1 MSILSA
7 PPMLRH
13 MGVAAV
19 GLTAAFV
26 PSQAEA
32 HEAVPIEASGLECLC
47 DALPYLDTALTWN
60 ATAATV
66 AAEKAAP
73 AASVEK
79 PAARAESEIE
89 AQRRIIAEQR
99 AMIDQQHAMLMEQR
113 QQIEKMQQQLAAQQI
128 QVDRLTSFALADQPL
143 DLLRGAGMGQG
154 VSPGPALPGVGSDAV
169 ALPDAPVG
177 EAPPPSETPEQ
188 RVAAVP
194 EGQGVLTRAGHF
206 VFEPSFEY
214 TRSSTN
220 RLVFRGIELIPGIQI
235 GLIEATDADRDT
247 LVGTASLRYG
257 ISDRLEAEVRMPYLY
272 RNDRIEVVQQRDEG
286 IVRSIALREKG
297 IGDAEFSLRYQF
309 NRPVGQKPIFVGTL
323 RVKSDTGKGP
333 FDIGYDEFGVATG
346 LATGSG
352 FWAVQPGVNFLMPS
366 DPAVIYGGMAYLY
379 HIPRNVNEMVG
390 DVKIGRVDPGDAIS
404 ANIGFGF
411 ALNPRFS
418 FSLGY
423 RHNYIFPTKTEIG
436 DTRQKSNYLHV
447 GSLNLGMSYRL
458 TERNVL
464 NLGFEIGVTEDAPD
478 VSITLRMPFGGKL

>member
-1 MSILSA
+1 MNNMLA
-7 PPMLRH
+7 PPVLRH
-13 MGVAAV
+13 MGVAAI
-19 GLTAAFV
+19 GLSAVFT
-26 PSQAEA
+26 PSQAKA
-32 HEAVPIEASGLECLC
+32 HETSALECLC
-47 DALPYLDTALTWN
+47 EALPFLDTAPTWN
-60 ATAATV
+60 AAAGGAGGV
-66 AAEKAAP
+66 AESPP
-73 AASVEK
+73 AASVE
-79 PAARAESEIE
+79 SDID

-99 AMIDQQHAMLMEQR
+99 AMIDQQNAMLAEQR
-113 QQIEKMQQQLAAQQI
+113 QQIVKMQGQLITQQA
-128 QVDRLTSFALADQPL
+128 QVDRLSSFALAEAPL
-143 DLLRGAGMGQG
+143 DMFRGTGMGQG
-154 VSPGPALPGVGSDAV
+154 VAGPALPGPGSDAV

-177 EAPPPSETPEQ
+177 EAPPPSESPEQ

-194 EGQGVLTRAGHF
+194 EGQGVLTRAGNLI
-206 VFEPSFEY
+206 FEPSFEY

-257 ISDRLEAEVRMPYLY
+257 ISDRLEAEVRIPYLY

-286 IVRSIALREKG
+286 IVRSIALREDG
-297 IGDAEFSLRYQF
+297 VGDAEFSLRYQL

-333 FDIGYDEFGVATG
+333 FEVGYDEFGVATG

-352 FWAVQPGVNFLMPS
+352 FWAVQPGLNFLMPS
-366 DPAVIYGGMAYLY
+366 DPAVIYGGVAYLY
-379 HIPRNVNEMVG
+379 HIPRDVNELVG
-390 DVKIGRVDPGDAIS
+390 DVLIGRVDPGDAVS

-436 DTRQKSNYLHV
+436 DTNQKSNYIHV
-447 GSLNLGMSYRL
+447 GSLNFGMSYRL
-458 TERNVL
+458 TERDVI

-478 VSITLRMPFGGKL
+478 VSITLRMPFGGKI

>member
-1 MSILSA
+1 MSNLSA
-7 PPMLRH
+7 PPVLRH

-19 GLTAAFV
+19 GLSAVFA
-26 PSQAEA
+26 PSQAKA
-32 HEAVPIEASGLECLC
+32 HETPALECLC
-47 DALPYLDTALTWN
+47 EVLPFLDTAPTWN
-60 ATAATV
+60 AV
-66 AAEKAAP
+66 AAGSGGVAESAP
-73 AASVEK
+73 AASVE
-79 PAARAESEIE
+79 SEID

-99 AMIDQQHAMLMEQR
+99 ALIDQQNAMLAEQR
-113 QQIEKMQQQLAAQQI
+113 QQIVKMQGQLITQQA
-128 QVDRLTSFALADQPL
+128 QVDRLSSFALAEAPL
-143 DLLRGAGMGQG
+143 DMFRGTGMMGQG
-154 VSPGPALPGVGSDAV
+154 GAGPALPGPGSDAV

-177 EAPPPSETPEQ
+177 EAPPPGESPEQ

-194 EGQGVLTRAGHF
+194 EGQGVLTRAGNLI
-206 VFEPSFEY
+206 FEPSFEY

-257 ISDRLEAEVRMPYLY
+257 ISDRLEVEVRMPYLY

-286 IVRSIALREKG
+286 IVRSIALREDG

-333 FDIGYDEFGVATG
+333 FEVGYDEFGVATG

-352 FWAVQPGVNFLMPS
+352 FWAVQPGLNFLMPS

-379 HIPRNVNEMVG
+379 HIPRDVNELVG
-390 DVKIGRVDPGDAIS
+390 EVLIGRVDPGDAVS

-436 DTRQKSNYLHV
+436 DTRQKSNYIHV
-447 GSLNLGMSYRL
+447 GSLNFGMSYRL
-458 TERNVL
+458 TQRDVI

-478 VSITLRMPFGGKL
+478 VSITLRMPFGGKI

>member
-1 MSILSA
+1 MSIVS
-7 PPMLRH
+7 PPPVLRH
-13 MGVAAV
+13 LGVAAA
-19 GLTAAFV
+19 GFSAAFM
-26 PSQAEA
+26 PAQARA
-32 HEAVPIEASGLECLC
+32 HEAPALECLC
-47 DALPYLDTALTWN
+47 ETLPFLDTAPTWR
-60 ATAATV
+60 AA
-66 AAEKAAP
+66 ALAP
-73 AASVEK
+73 AGAAVGD
-79 PAARAESEIE
+79 PAAGAESELD

-99 AMIDQQHAMLMEQR
+99 ALIDRQSAMLAEQGEQIAKLQ
-113 QQIEKMQQQLAAQQI
+113 QQIVIQQA
-128 QVDRLTSFALADQPL
+128 QVDRLSSFALAEAPL
-143 DLLRGAGMGQG
+143 DIFRGTGMGATGGQG
-154 VSPGPALPGVGSDAV
+154 IGPGPALPGPGSDAV

-177 EAPPPSETPEQ
+177 EAPPPSEPPEQ

-194 EGQGVLTRAGHF
+194 EGQGVLTRAGELF
-206 VFEPSFEY
+206 FEPSFEY

-257 ISDRLEAEVRMPYLY
+257 ITDRLEAEVRLPYLY

-286 IVRSIALREKG
+286 IVRQIALREHG

-333 FDIGYDEFGVATG
+333 FEVGYDEFGVATG

-352 FWAVQPGVNFLMPS
+352 FWAVQPGLNFLMPS
-366 DPAVIYGGMAYLY
+366 DPAVIYGGGAYLY
-379 HIPRNVNEMVG
+379 HIPRDVNELVG
-390 DVKIGRVDPGDAIS
+390 DVLIGRVDPGDAVS

-436 DTRQKSNYLHV
+436 DTHQKSNYIHV
-447 GSLNLGMSYRL
+447 GSLNFGMSYRL
-458 TERNVL
+458 TQRDVL

-478 VSITLRMPFGGKL
+478 VSITLRMPFGGK

>member
-1 MSILSA
+1 MSNIVA

-13 MGVAAV
+13 MGAAAV
-19 GLTAAFV
+19 GLSAVLA

-32 HEAVPIEASGLECLC
+32 HEMPALECLC
-47 DALPYLDTALTWN
+47 DALSFLDTAPTWN
-60 ATAATV
+60 V
-66 AAEKAAP
+66 AAAAAP
-73 AASVEK
+73 AGSGGVAESPPAVSV
-79 PAARAESEIE
+79 ESEIE
-89 AQRRIIAEQR
+89 ALRRIIAEQR
-99 AMIDQQHAMLMEQR
+99 ALVDQQNAMLAEQR
-113 QQIEKMQQQLAAQQI
+113 QQIVKMQGQLIAQQAQI
-128 QVDRLTSFALADQPL
+128 DRLSSFALAEAPL
-143 DLLRGAGMGQG
+143 ELFRGTGMGGQG
-154 VSPGPALPGVGSDAV
+154 VAGPALPGPGSDAV

-177 EAPPPSETPEQ
+177 EAPPPEEPTER

-194 EGQGVLTRAGHF
+194 EGQGVLTRAGNLI
-206 VFEPSFEY
+206 FEPSFEY

-257 ISDRLEAEVRMPYLY
+257 ISDRLEAEVRIPYLY

-286 IVRSIALREKG
+286 IVRSIALREDG

-333 FDIGYDEFGVATG
+333 FEVGYDEFGVATG

-379 HIPRNVNEMVG
+379 HIPRDVNKLVG
-390 DVKIGRVDPGDAIS
+390 DVMIGRVDPGDAVS

-447 GSLNLGMSYRL
+447 GSLNFGMSYRL
-458 TERNVL
+458 TERDVL

-478 VSITLRMPFGGKL
+478 VSITLRMPFGGKI

>member
-1 MSILSA
+1 MSIVSA
-7 PPMLRH
+7 PPALRH
-13 MGVAAV
+13 LGVAAAGFSV
-19 GLTAAFV
+19 VFMPA
-26 PSQAEA
+26 QARA
-32 HEAVPIEASGLECLC
+32 HEAAALECLC
-47 DALPYLDTALTWN
+47 ETLPFLDTAPTWR
-60 ATAATV
+60 AAALAPAG
-66 AAEKAAP
+66 AAAGDP
-73 AASVEK
+73 AASS
-79 PAARAESEIE
+79 ESEID

-99 AMIDQQHAMLMEQR
+99 ALIDRQSAMIAEQGEQIAKLQ
-113 QQIEKMQQQLAAQQI
+113 QQIVTQQA
-128 QVDRLTSFALADQPL
+128 QVDRLSSFALAEAPL
-143 DLLRGAGMGQG
+143 DIFRGTGMGGVGGQG
-154 VSPGPALPGVGSDAV
+154 VGAGPALPGPGSDAV

-177 EAPPPSETPEQ
+177 EAPPPEEPPQQ

-194 EGQGVLTRAGHF
+194 EGQGVLTRAGELF
-206 VFEPSFEY
+206 FEPSFEY

-257 ISDRLEAEVRMPYLY
+257 ITDRLEAEVRLPYLY

-286 IVRSIALREKG
+286 IVRQIALREDG
-297 IGDAEFSLRYQF
+297 FGDAEFSLRYQF

-333 FDIGYDEFGVATG
+333 FEIGYDEFGVATG

-352 FWAVQPGVNFLMPS
+352 FWAVQPGLNFLMPS
-366 DPAVIYGGMAYLY
+366 DPAVIYGGAAYLY
-379 HIPRNVNEMVG
+379 HIPRDVNEMVG
-390 DVKIGRVDPGDAIS
+390 DVLIGRVDPGDAVS

-447 GSLNLGMSYRL
+447 GSLNFGMSYRL
-458 TERNVL
+458 TQRDVL

-478 VSITLRMPFGGKL
+478 VSITLRMPFGGK

>member
-1 MSILSA
+1 MNIVSA
-7 PPMLRH
+7 PPALRH
-13 MGVAAV
+13 LGAAAV
-19 GLTAAFV
+19 GFSAVFMPA
-26 PSQAEA
+26 QARA
-32 HEAVPIEASGLECLC
+32 HETHGAPALECLC
-47 DALPYLDTALTWN
+47 ETLPLLDTAPTWR
-60 ATAATV
+60 AAPLAE
-66 AAEKAAP
+66 AAEGQP
-73 AASVEK
+73 AAS
-79 PAARAESEIE
+79 AESEID

-99 AMIDQQHAMLMEQR
+99 ALIDRQSGMIAVQAEQ
-113 QQIEKMQQQLAAQQI
+113 IAKLQQQVVTQQA
-128 QVDRLTSFALADQPL
+128 QVDRLSSFALAEAPL
-143 DLLRGAGMGQG
+143 DIFRGTGMGQNIGGQG
-154 VSPGPALPGVGSDAV
+154 VGPGPALPGPGSDSV

-177 EAPPPSETPEQ
+177 EAPPPGEPPEQ

-194 EGQGVLTRAGHF
+194 EGQGVLTRAGELF
-206 VFEPSFEY
+206 FEPSFEY

-257 ISDRLEAEVRMPYLY
+257 ISDRLEAEVRLPYLY

-286 IVRSIALREKG
+286 IVRQIALREDG
-297 IGDAEFSLRYQF
+297 FGDAEFSLRYQF

-333 FDIGYDEFGVATG
+333 FEIGYDEFGVATG

-366 DPAVIYGGMAYLY
+366 DPAVIYGGAAYLY
-379 HIPRNVNEMVG
+379 HMPRDVNKMVG
-390 DVKIGRVDPGDAIS
+390 EVLIGRVDPGDAVS

-436 DTRQKSNYLHV
+436 DTHQKSNYIHV
-447 GSLNLGMSYRL
+447 GSLNFGMSYRL
-458 TERNVL
+458 TQRDVL

-478 VSITLRMPFGGKL
+478 VSITLRMPFGGK

>member
-1 MSILSA
+1 MNIVSA
-7 PPMLRH
+7 PPALRH
-13 MGVAAV
+13 LGAAAV
-19 GLTAAFV
+19 GFSAVFMPA
-26 PSQAEA
+26 QARA
-32 HEAVPIEASGLECLC
+32 HETHGAPALECLC
-47 DALPYLDTALTWN
+47 ETLPLLDTAPTWR
-60 ATAATV
+60 AAPLAE
-66 AAEKAAP
+66 AAEGQP
-73 AASVEK
+73 AAS
-79 PAARAESEIE
+79 AESESEID

-99 AMIDQQHAMLMEQR
+99 ALIDRQSGMIAVQAEQ
-113 QQIEKMQQQLAAQQI
+113 IAKLQQQVVTQQA
-128 QVDRLTSFALADQPL
+128 QVDRLSSFALAEAPL
-143 DLLRGAGMGQG
+143 DIFRGTGMGQNIGGQG
-154 VSPGPALPGVGSDAV
+154 VGPGPALPGPGSDSV

-177 EAPPPSETPEQ
+177 EAPPPGEPPEQ

-194 EGQGVLTRAGHF
+194 EGQGVLTRAGELF
-206 VFEPSFEY
+206 FEPSFEY

-257 ISDRLEAEVRMPYLY
+257 ISDRLEAEVRLPYLY

-286 IVRSIALREKG
+286 IVRQIALREDG
-297 IGDAEFSLRYQF
+297 FGDAEFSLRYQF

-333 FDIGYDEFGVATG
+333 FEIGYDEFGVATG

-366 DPAVIYGGMAYLY
+366 DPAVIYGGAAYLY
-379 HIPRNVNEMVG
+379 HMPRDVNKMVG
-390 DVKIGRVDPGDAIS
+390 EVLIGRVDPGDAVS

-436 DTRQKSNYLHV
+436 DTHQKSNYIHV
-447 GSLNLGMSYRL
+447 GSLNFGMSYRL
-458 TERNVL
+458 TQRDVL

-478 VSITLRMPFGGKL
+478 VSITLRMPFGGK

>member
-1 MSILSA
+1 MTNRASPRTS
-7 PPMLRH
+7 RH
-13 MGVAAV
+13 MGAAAA
-19 GLTAAFV
+19 GLSAALIA
-26 PSQAEA
+26 PQAQA
-32 HEAVPIEASGLECLC
+32 HDASSLDCLC
-47 DALPYLDTALTWN
+47 EILPFLDTATTWS
-60 ATAATV
+60 A
-66 AAEKAAP
+66 AAP
-73 AASVEK
+73 TTNGVPTAGG
-79 PAARAESEIE
+79 ESEIE

-99 AMIDQQHAMLMEQR
+99 ALIDRQSAMIAEQGEQIAKLQ
-113 QQIEKMQQQLAAQQI
+113 QQIVTQQA
-128 QVDRLTSFALADQPL
+128 QVDRLSSFALADVPL
-143 DLLRGAGMGQG
+143 DVLRGAGMGQDPG
-154 VSPGPALPGVGSDAV
+154 VIPGSTFPSPGSDSV

-177 EAPPPSETPEQ
+177 EAPPPSETPQQ

-194 EGQGVLTRAGHF
+194 EGQGVLTRAGELF
-206 VFEPSFEY
+206 FEPSFEY

-257 ISDRLEAEVRMPYLY
+257 ISDRLEAEVRIPYLY

-286 IVRSIALREKG
+286 IVRQIKLREDG

-352 FWAVQPGVNFLMPS
+352 FWAVQPGLNFLMPS

-379 HIPRNVNEMVG
+379 HIPRDVNKLVG
-390 DVKIGRVDPGDAIS
+390 EVLVGRVDPGDAVS

-423 RHNYIFPTKTEIG
+423 RHNYIFPTRSKIG
-436 DTRQKSNYLHV
+436 DTIQKSNYLHV
-447 GSLNLGMSYRL
+447 GSLNFGMSYRL
-458 TERNVL
+458 TQRDVV

-478 VSITLRMPFGGKL
+478 VSITLRMPFGGK

>member
-1 MSILSA
+1 MSNIVA
-7 PPMLRH
+7 PPVLRH
-13 MGVAAV
+13 VGVAAA
-19 GLTAAFV
+19 GLSAVFS
-26 PSQAEA
+26 PSQAKA
-32 HEAVPIEASGLECLC
+32 HETPALECLC
-47 DALPYLDTALTWN
+47 EALPFLDTAPTWN
-60 ATAATV
+60 A
-66 AAEKAAP
+66 AAP
-73 AASVEK
+73 GPAGIASP
-79 PAARAESEIE
+79 PAAGVESEID
-89 AQRRIIAEQR
+89 AQRRILAEQR
-99 AMIDQQHAMLMEQR
+99 ALIDQQNVMLVEQR
-113 QQIEKMQQQLAAQQI
+113 QQIVKMQGQLITQQAQI
-128 QVDRLTSFALADQPL
+128 DRLSSFALAEAPL
-143 DLLRGAGMGQG
+143 EMFRGTGMGQG
-154 VSPGPALPGVGSDAV
+154 VAGPTLPGPGSDAV

-177 EAPPPSETPEQ
+177 EAPPPTESTAE

-194 EGQGVLTRAGHF
+194 EGQGVLTRAGNF
-206 VFEPSFEY
+206 IFEPSFEY

-247 LVGTASLRYG
+247 LVGTASMRYG
-257 ISDRLEAEVRMPYLY
+257 ITDRLEAEVRIPYLY

-286 IVRSIALREKG
+286 IVRSIALREDG

-333 FDIGYDEFGVATG
+333 FEVGYDEFGVATG

-379 HIPRNVNEMVG
+379 HIPRDVNELVG
-390 DVKIGRVDPGDAIS
+390 DVLIGRVDPGDAVS

-436 DTRQKSNYLHV
+436 DTNQKSNYIHV
-447 GSLNLGMSYRL
+447 GSLNFGMSYRL
-458 TERNVL
+458 TERDVL
-464 NLGFEIGVTEDAPD
+464 NMGFEIGVTEDAPD
-478 VSITLRMPFGGKL
+478 VSITLRMPFGGKI

>member
-1 MSILSA
+1 MSIMSA
-7 PPMLRH
+7 SPALRH
-13 MGVAAV
+13 LGVAAAGFSAV
-19 GLTAAFV
+19 IMPA
-26 PSQAEA
+26 QARAQAPETQA
-32 HEAVPIEASGLECLC
+32 LECLC
-47 DALPYLDTALTWN
+47 ETLPFLDVAPTWR
-60 ATAATV
+60 A
-66 AAEKAAP
+66 AAP
-73 AASVEK
+73 APAGAGQPPAS
-79 PAARAESEIE
+79 AESEVD
-89 AQRRIIAEQR
+89 AQRRIVAEQR
-99 AMIDQQHAMLMEQR
+99 ALIDRQSAMIAEQGEQIAKLQHQIMTQQA
-113 QQIEKMQQQLAAQQI
+113 
-128 QVDRLTSFALADQPL
+128 QVDRLSSFALAEAPL
-143 DLLRGAGMGQG
+143 DLFRGTGMGQG
-154 VSPGPALPGVGSDAV
+154 VGPGPALPGPGSATV

-177 EAPPPSETPEQ
+177 EAPPPEEPPEQ

-194 EGQGVLTRAGHF
+194 EGQGVLTRAGELF
-206 VFEPSFEY
+206 FEPSFEY

-257 ISDRLEAEVRMPYLY
+257 ITDRLEAEVRLPYLY

-286 IVRSIALREKG
+286 IVRQIALREDG
-297 IGDAEFSLRYQF
+297 FGDAEFSLRYQF

-333 FDIGYDEFGVATG
+333 FEIGYDEFGVATG

-352 FWAVQPGVNFLMPS
+352 FWAVQPGLNFLMPS
-366 DPAVIYGGMAYLY
+366 DPAVIYGGAAYLY
-379 HIPRNVNEMVG
+379 HIPRDVNEMVG
-390 DVKIGRVDPGDAIS
+390 DVLIGRVDPGDAVS

-436 DTRQKSNYLHV
+436 DTHQKSNYLHV
-447 GSLNLGMSYRL
+447 GSLNFGMSYRL
-458 TERNVL
+458 TQRDVL

-478 VSITLRMPFGGKL
+478 VSITLRMPFGGK

>member
-1 MSILSA
+1 MTNLSA
-7 PPMLRH
+7 PPVLRRV
-13 MGVAAV
+13 GVAAV
-19 GLTAAFV
+19 GLSAVMA

-32 HEAVPIEASGLECLC
+32 HEAAALVCLCEALPFLDTVTTWSAAAAPDGSIEA
-47 DALPYLDTALTWN
+47 PP
-60 ATAATV
+60 TAAQ
-66 AAEKAAP
+66 APP
-73 AASVEK
+73 AA
-79 PAARAESEIE
+79 AAESEIE

-99 AMIDQQHAMLMEQR
+99 ALIDRQSAMIAQQGEQIERLR
-113 QQIEKMQQQLAAQQI
+113 QQMEAQQA
-128 QVDRLTSFALADQPL
+128 QVDRLSSFALAEAPL
-143 DLLRGAGMGQG
+143 DIFRGTGMGQG
-154 VSPGPALPGVGSDAV
+154 VVPGPALPGPGSEAV

-177 EAPPPSETPEQ
+177 EAPPPSERTEQ

-194 EGQGVLTRAGHF
+194 EGQGVLTRKGELF
-206 VFEPSFEY
+206 FEPSFEY

-257 ISDRLEAEVRMPYLY
+257 ISDRLEAEVRLPYLY

-286 IVRSIALREKG
+286 IVRSIALRQDG

-309 NRPVGQKPIFVGTL
+309 NRPVGQKPIFVGSL

-366 DPAVIYGGMAYLY
+366 DPAVIYGGAAYLY
-379 HIPRNVNEMVG
+379 HIPRDVNKMVG
-390 DVKIGRVDPGDAIS
+390 DVRIGRVDPGDAVS

-436 DTRQKSNYLHV
+436 DTRQKSNYIHV
-447 GSLNLGMSYRL
+447 GSLNFGMSYRL
-458 TERNVL
+458 TQRDVI

-478 VSITLRMPFGGKL
+478 VSITLRMPFGGK

>member
-1 MSILSA
+1 MSIVSA
-7 PPMLRH
+7 PSALRH
-13 MGVAAV
+13 LGVAAV
-19 GLTAAFV
+19 GFSAVFMPA
-26 PSQAEA
+26 QAQA
-32 HEAVPIEASGLECLC
+32 HGGPALECLC
-47 DALPYLDTALTWN
+47 ETLPFLDVAPTWR
-60 ATAATV
+60 AAAQTPAG
-66 AAEKAAP
+66 AAEGQP
-73 AASVEK
+73 AAS
-79 PAARAESEIE
+79 AESEID

-99 AMIDQQHAMLMEQR
+99 ALLDRQSAMIAEQGEQIAKLQ
-113 QQIEKMQQQLAAQQI
+113 QQIVTQQA
-128 QVDRLTSFALADQPL
+128 QVDRLSSFALAEAPL
-143 DLLRGAGMGQG
+143 DLFRGTGLGQNIGGQG
-154 VSPGPALPGVGSDAV
+154 VGPGPALPGPGSDAV

-177 EAPPPSETPEQ
+177 EAPPPEEPPEQ

-194 EGQGVLTRAGHF
+194 EGQGVLTRAGELF
-206 VFEPSFEY
+206 FEPSFEY

-257 ISDRLEAEVRMPYLY
+257 ITDRLEAEVRLPYLY

-286 IVRSIALREKG
+286 IVRQIALREDG
-297 IGDAEFSLRYQF
+297 FGDAEFSLRYQF

-333 FDIGYDEFGVATG
+333 FEIGYDEFGVATG

-352 FWAVQPGVNFLMPS
+352 FWAVQPGLNFLMPS
-366 DPAVIYGGMAYLY
+366 DPAVLYGGVAYLY
-379 HIPRNVNEMVG
+379 HIPRDVNEMVG
-390 DVKIGRVDPGDAIS
+390 DVLIGRVDPGDAVS

-423 RHNYIFPTKTEIG
+423 RHNYIFPTETEIG
-436 DTRQKSNYLHV
+436 DTFQKSNYLHV
-447 GSLNLGMSYRL
+447 GSLNFGMSYRL
-458 TERNVL
+458 TQRDVL

-478 VSITLRMPFGGKL
+478 VSITLRMPFGGK

>member
-1 MSILSA
+1 MSNLS
-7 PPMLRH
+7 PPPVLRH

-19 GLTAAFV
+19 GLSVVFMPA
-26 PSQAEA
+26 QAEA
-32 HEAVPIEASGLECLC
+32 RETPALECLC
-47 DALPYLDTALTWN
+47 ETLPFLDTATSWN
-60 ATAATV
+60 AAA
-66 AAEKAAP
+66 AASGSIADAPP
-73 AASVEK
+73 AAS
-79 PAARAESEIE
+79 AESEID

-99 AMIDQQHAMLMEQR
+99 ALIDQQNVMLAEQR
-113 QQIEKMQQQLAAQQI
+113 QQIVKMQGQLITQQA
-128 QVDRLTSFALADQPL
+128 QVDRLSSFALAEAPL
-143 DLLRGAGMGQG
+143 DMFRGTGMGQG
-154 VSPGPALPGVGSDAV
+154 VAGPALPGPGSDAV
-169 ALPDAPVG
+169 AMPDAPVG
-177 EAPPPSETPEQ
+177 EAPPPGESTTE

-194 EGQGVLTRAGHF
+194 EGQGVLTRAGNLI
-206 VFEPSFEY
+206 FEPSFEY

-257 ISDRLEAEVRMPYLY
+257 ISDRLEAEVRIPYLY

-286 IVRSIALREKG
+286 IVRSIALREDG

-333 FDIGYDEFGVATG
+333 FEVGYDEFGVATG

-352 FWAVQPGVNFLMPS
+352 FWAVQPGLNFLMPS
-366 DPAVIYGGMAYLY
+366 DPAVIYGGAAYLY
-379 HIPRNVNEMVG
+379 HIPRDVNKLVG
-390 DVKIGRVDPGDAIS
+390 DVLIGRVDPGDAVS

-436 DTRQKSNYLHV
+436 DTHQKSNYIHV
-447 GSLNLGMSYRL
+447 GSLNFGMSYRL
-458 TERNVL
+458 TERDVL
-464 NLGFEIGVTEDAPD
+464 NMGFEIGVTEDAPD

>member
-1 MSILSA
+1 MNIVSA
-7 PPMLRH
+7 PPALRH
-13 MGVAAV
+13 LGAAAV
-19 GLTAAFV
+19 GFSAVFMPA
-26 PSQAEA
+26 QARA
-32 HEAVPIEASGLECLC
+32 HETHGAPALECLC
-47 DALPYLDTALTWN
+47 ETLPFLDTAPTWR
-60 ATAATV
+60 AAPLAE
-66 AAEKAAP
+66 AAERQP
-73 AASVEK
+73 AAS
-79 PAARAESEIE
+79 AESEID

-99 AMIDQQHAMLMEQR
+99 ALIDRQSGMIAVQAEQ
-113 QQIEKMQQQLAAQQI
+113 IAKLQQQVVTQQA
-128 QVDRLTSFALADQPL
+128 QVDRLSSFALAEAPL
-143 DLLRGAGMGQG
+143 DIFRGTGMGQNIGGQG
-154 VSPGPALPGVGSDAV
+154 VGPGPALPGPGSDSV

-177 EAPPPSETPEQ
+177 EAPPPGEPPEQ

-194 EGQGVLTRAGHF
+194 EGQGVLTRAGELF
-206 VFEPSFEY
+206 FEPSFEY

-257 ISDRLEAEVRMPYLY
+257 ISDRLEAEVRLPYLY

-286 IVRSIALREKG
+286 IVRQIALREDG
-297 IGDAEFSLRYQF
+297 FGDAEFSLRYQF

-333 FDIGYDEFGVATG
+333 FEIGYDEFGVATG

-366 DPAVIYGGMAYLY
+366 DPAVIYGGAAYLY
-379 HIPRNVNEMVG
+379 HMPRDVNKMVG
-390 DVKIGRVDPGDAIS
+390 EVLIGRVDPGDAVS

-436 DTRQKSNYLHV
+436 DTHQKSNYIHV
-447 GSLNLGMSYRL
+447 GSLNFGMSYRL
-458 TERNVL
+458 TQRDVL

-478 VSITLRMPFGGKL
+478 VSITLRMPFGGK

>member
-1 MSILSA
+1 MSNLSS
-7 PPMLRH
+7 PLVLRH

-19 GLTAAFV
+19 GLSAVFMPA
-26 PSQAEA
+26 QAEA
-32 HEAVPIEASGLECLC
+32 HDPLALECLC
-47 DALPYLDTALTWN
+47 ETLPFLDTAPTWN
-60 ATAATV
+60 AAAGGSGI
-66 AAEKAAP
+66 ADAPP
-73 AASVEK
+73 AASVE
-79 PAARAESEIE
+79 SEID

-99 AMIDQQHAMLMEQR
+99 ALIDQQNVMLAEQR
-113 QQIEKMQQQLAAQQI
+113 QQIVKMQGQLITQQA
-128 QVDRLTSFALADQPL
+128 QVDRLSSFALAEAPL
-143 DLLRGAGMGQG
+143 DMFRGTGMGQG
-154 VSPGPALPGVGSDAV
+154 VGPSQALPGTGSDAV

-177 EAPPPSETPEQ
+177 EAPPPSESPEQ

-194 EGQGVLTRAGHF
+194 EGQGVLTRAGELI
-206 VFEPSFEY
+206 FEPSFEY

-257 ISDRLEAEVRMPYLY
+257 ISDRLEAEVRIPYLY

-286 IVRSIALREKG
+286 IVRSIALREDG

-333 FDIGYDEFGVATG
+333 FEVGYDEFGVATG

-352 FWAVQPGVNFLMPS
+352 FWAVQPGLNFLMPS
-366 DPAVIYGGMAYLY
+366 DPAVIYGGVAYLY
-379 HIPRNVNEMVG
+379 HIPRDVNEMVG
-390 DVKIGRVDPGDAIS
+390 DVMIGRVDPGDAVS

-436 DTRQKSNYLHV
+436 DTNQKSNYLHV
-447 GSLNLGMSYRL
+447 GSLNFGMSYRL
-458 TERNVL
+458 TQRDVI

-478 VSITLRMPFGGKL
+478 VSITLRMPFGGKI

>member
-1 MSILSA
+1 MTDLA
-7 PPMLRH
+7 PLMLRH
-13 MGVAAV
+13 VGFAAAGFSAV
-19 GLTAAFV
+19 MMPA
-26 PSQAEA
+26 QAKA
-32 HEAVPIEASGLECLC
+32 HETSALECLC
-47 DALPYLDTALTWN
+47 EALPFLDTAPSW
-60 ATAATV
+60 TAAAAAGG
-66 AAEKAAP
+66 AAESPP
-73 AASVEK
+73 AANV
-79 PAARAESEIE
+79 ESEID

-99 AMIDQQHAMLMEQR
+99 ALIDQQNAMLVEQR
-113 QQIEKMQQQLAAQQI
+113 QQIVKMQGQLITQQAQI
-128 QVDRLTSFALADQPL
+128 DRLSSFALAEAPL
-143 DLLRGAGMGQG
+143 DLFRGTGMGQG
-154 VSPGPALPGVGSDAV
+154 VAGPALPGPGSDAV

-177 EAPPPSETPEQ
+177 EAPPPEERPEQ

-194 EGQGVLTRAGHF
+194 EGQGVLTRAGNLI
-206 VFEPSFEY
+206 FEPSFEY

-257 ISDRLEAEVRMPYLY
+257 ISDRLEAEVRLPYLY

-286 IVRSIALREKG
+286 IVRSIALREDG
-297 IGDAEFSLRYQF
+297 VGDAEFSLRYQF
-309 NRPVGQKPIFVGTL
+309 NRPVGQKPIFVGSL

-352 FWAVQPGVNFLMPS
+352 FWAVQPGLNFLMPS
-366 DPAVIYGGMAYLY
+366 DPAVIYGGAAYLY
-379 HIPRNVNEMVG
+379 HIPRDVNKLVG
-390 DVKIGRVDPGDAIS
+390 DVLIGRVDPGDAVS

-436 DTRQKSNYLHV
+436 DTHQKSNYIHV
-447 GSLNLGMSYRL
+447 GSLNFGMSYRL
-458 TERNVL
+458 TQRDVI

>member
-1 MSILSA
+1 MIILS
-7 PPMLRH
+7 PPTRLRRL
-13 MGVAAV
+13 GAAAV
-19 GLTAAFV
+19 GFSAIFIV
-26 PSQAEA
+26 PQARA
-32 HEAVPIEASGLECLC
+32 QDALALECLC
-47 DALPYLDTALTWN
+47 ETLPFLD
-60 ATAATV
+60 AATTWRAAAV
-66 AAEKAAP
+66 AGPGGIAEGQP
-73 AASVEK
+73 AASV
-79 PAARAESEIE
+79 ESEIE

-99 AMIDQQHAMLMEQR
+99 VLIDQQNVMLAEQR
-113 QQIEKMQQQLAAQQI
+113 QHIVKMQGQLITQQAQI
-128 QVDRLTSFALADQPL
+128 DRLSSFALAEAPL
-143 DLLRGAGMGQG
+143 EMFRGTGMGQG
-154 VSPGPALPGVGSDAV
+154 VGPGPALPGPGSTAV

-177 EAPPPSETPEQ
+177 EAPPPSESTAE

-194 EGQGVLTRAGHF
+194 EGQGVLTRAGHLI
-206 VFEPSFEY
+206 FEPSIEY

-247 LVGTASLRYG
+247 LVGTGSLRYG
-257 ISDRLEAEVRMPYLY
+257 ISDRLEVEVRVPYLY

-286 IVRSIALREKG
+286 IVRSIALREDG
-297 IGDAEFSLRYQF
+297 VGDAEFSLRYQF
-309 NRPVGQKPIFVGTL
+309 NRPVGQQPIFVGSL

-352 FWAVQPGVNFLMPS
+352 FWAVQPGLNFLMPS
-366 DPAVIYGGMAYLY
+366 DPAVIYGGVAYLY
-379 HIPRNVNEMVG
+379 HIPRDVNKLVGEVMV
-390 DVKIGRVDPGDAIS
+390 GRVDPGDAVS

-423 RHNYIFPTKTEIG
+423 RHNYIFPTRSEIG
-436 DTRQKSNYLHV
+436 DTIQKSNYIHV
-447 GSLNLGMSYRL
+447 GSLNFGMSYRL
-458 TERNVL
+458 TERDVL

>member
-1 MSILSA
+1 MTNLSA
-7 PPMLRH
+7 PPVLRH

-19 GLTAAFV
+19 GLSAVFA
-26 PSQAEA
+26 PSQAKAYEA
-32 HEAVPIEASGLECLC
+32 PPLECLC
-47 DALPYLDTALTWN
+47 DALPFLDTAPTWN
-60 ATAATV
+60 AAA
-66 AAEKAAP
+66 AAPDGAPENPP
-73 AASVEK
+73 AASVE
-79 PAARAESEIE
+79 SEID

-99 AMIDQQHAMLMEQR
+99 ALIDQQNVMLAEQR
-113 QQIEKMQQQLAAQQI
+113 QHIVKMQGQLITQQAQI
-128 QVDRLTSFALADQPL
+128 DRLSSFALAEAQL
-143 DLLRGAGMGQG
+143 DMFRGTGMGQG
-154 VSPGPALPGVGSDAV
+154 IAGPALPGPGSDAV

-177 EAPPPSETPEQ
+177 EAPPPSESTAE

-194 EGQGVLTRAGHF
+194 EGQGVLTRAGNLI
-206 VFEPSFEY
+206 FEPSFEY

-257 ISDRLEAEVRMPYLY
+257 ISDRLEAEVRIPYLY

-286 IVRSIALREKG
+286 IVRSIALREDG
-297 IGDAEFSLRYQF
+297 VGDAEFSLRYQF

-333 FDIGYDEFGVATG
+333 FEVGYDEFGVATG

-352 FWAVQPGVNFLMPS
+352 FWAVQPGLNFLMPS
-366 DPAVIYGGMAYLY
+366 DPAVIYGGAAYLY
-379 HIPRNVNEMVG
+379 HIPRDVNKLVG
-390 DVKIGRVDPGDAIS
+390 EVLIGRVDPGDAVS

-436 DTRQKSNYLHV
+436 DTHQKSNYIHV
-447 GSLNLGMSYRL
+447 GSLNFGMSYRL
-458 TERNVL
+458 TERDVL
-464 NLGFEIGVTEDAPD
+464 NMGFEIGVTEDAPD

>member
-1 MSILSA
+1 MTNLSA
-7 PPMLRH
+7 PPVLRH

-19 GLTAAFV
+19 GLSAVFS
-26 PSQAEA
+26 PSQAKAYEA
-32 HEAVPIEASGLECLC
+32 LPLECLC
-47 DALPYLDTALTWN
+47 DALPFLDTAPTWN
-60 ATAATV
+60 TAAATPDG
-66 AAEKAAP
+66 AAESPP
-73 AASVEK
+73 AASVE
-79 PAARAESEIE
+79 SEID

-99 AMIDQQHAMLMEQR
+99 ALIDQQNVMLAEQR
-113 QQIEKMQQQLAAQQI
+113 QHIVKMQGQLITQQAQI
-128 QVDRLTSFALADQPL
+128 DRLSSFALAEAPL
-143 DLLRGAGMGQG
+143 DMFRGTGMGQG
-154 VSPGPALPGVGSDAV
+154 IAGPALPGPGSDAV

-177 EAPPPSETPEQ
+177 EAPPPSESTAE

-194 EGQGVLTRAGHF
+194 EGQGVLTRAGNLI
-206 VFEPSFEY
+206 FEPSFEY

-257 ISDRLEAEVRMPYLY
+257 ISDRLEAEVRIPYLY

-286 IVRSIALREKG
+286 IVRSIALREDG
-297 IGDAEFSLRYQF
+297 VGDAEFSLRYQF

-333 FDIGYDEFGVATG
+333 FEVGYDEFGVATG

-352 FWAVQPGVNFLMPS
+352 FWAVQPGLNFLMPS
-366 DPAVIYGGMAYLY
+366 DPAVIYGGAAYLY
-379 HIPRNVNEMVG
+379 HIPRDVNKLVG
-390 DVKIGRVDPGDAIS
+390 EVLIGRVDPGDAVS

-436 DTRQKSNYLHV
+436 DTNQKSNYIHV
-447 GSLNLGMSYRL
+447 GSLNFGMSYRL
-458 TERNVL
+458 TERDVL
-464 NLGFEIGVTEDAPD
+464 NMGFEIGVTEDAPD

>member
-1 MSILSA
+1 MTSLS
-7 PPMLRH
+7 PPVLRH
-13 MGVAAV
+13 VGFAAL
-19 GLTAAFV
+19 GFSAITIPA
-26 PSQAEA
+26 QAGA
-32 HEAVPIEASGLECLC
+32 HETPALECLC
-47 DALPYLDTALTWN
+47 ATLPFLDTAPTWN
-60 ATAATV
+60 AAAAPGG
-66 AAEKAAP
+66 AAESPP
-73 AASVEK
+73 AANV
-79 PAARAESEIE
+79 ESEID

-99 AMIDQQHAMLMEQR
+99 ALIDQQNAMLVEQR
-113 QQIEKMQQQLAAQQI
+113 QQIVKMQGQLITQQAQI
-128 QVDRLTSFALADQPL
+128 DRLSSFALAEAPL
-143 DLLRGAGMGQG
+143 DLFRGTGMGQG
-154 VSPGPALPGVGSDAV
+154 VAGPALPGPGSDAV

-177 EAPPPSETPEQ
+177 EAPPPGESTTE

-194 EGQGVLTRAGHF
+194 EGQGVLTRAGNLI
-206 VFEPSFEY
+206 FEPSFEY
-214 TRSSTN
+214 TRSSSN

-257 ISDRLEAEVRMPYLY
+257 ISDRLEAEVRIPYLY

-286 IVRSIALREKG
+286 IVRSIALREDG

-333 FDIGYDEFGVATG
+333 FEVGYDEFGVATG

-352 FWAVQPGVNFLMPS
+352 FWAVQPGLNFLMPS
-366 DPAVIYGGMAYLY
+366 DPAVIYGGAAYLY
-379 HIPRNVNEMVG
+379 HIPRDVNKMVG
-390 DVKIGRVDPGDAIS
+390 DVLIGRVDPGDAVS

-436 DTRQKSNYLHV
+436 DTHQKSNYIHV
-447 GSLNLGMSYRL
+447 GSLNFGMSYRL
-458 TERNVL
+458 TERDVL
-464 NLGFEIGVTEDAPD
+464 NMGFEIGVTEDAPD

>member
-1 MSILSA
+1 MTGRAS
-7 PPMLRH
+7 PRMLRR
-13 MGVAAV
+13 MGTAAV
-19 GLTAAFV
+19 GLSAVLIV
-26 PSQAEA
+26 PQAQA
-32 HEAVPIEASGLECLC
+32 HGASSLDCLC
-47 DALPYLDTALTWN
+47 EILPFLDTATTWN
-60 ATAATV
+60 AA
-66 AAEKAAP
+66 AAP
-73 AASVEK
+73 SASGV
-79 PAARAESEIE
+79 PAAGGESEIE

-99 AMIDQQHAMLMEQR
+99 ALIDRQSAMIAEQSEQIAKLQ
-113 QQIEKMQQQLAAQQI
+113 QQIVTQQA
-128 QVDRLTSFALADQPL
+128 QVDRLSSFALADVPL
-143 DLLRGAGMGQG
+143 DVLRGAGMGQG
-154 VSPGPALPGVGSDAV
+154 PGVIPGSALPSPGSDSV

-177 EAPPPSETPEQ
+177 EAPPPSETPQQ

-194 EGQGVLTRAGHF
+194 EGQGVLTRAGELF
-206 VFEPSFEY
+206 FEPSFEY

-257 ISDRLEAEVRMPYLY
+257 ISDRLEAEVRIPYLY

-286 IVRSIALREKG
+286 IVRQIKLREDG

-352 FWAVQPGVNFLMPS
+352 FWAVQPGLNFLMPS
-366 DPAVIYGGMAYLY
+366 DPAVIYGGVAYLY
-379 HIPRNVNEMVG
+379 HIPRDVNELVG
-390 DVKIGRVDPGDAIS
+390 EVLVGRVDPGDAVS

-423 RHNYIFPTKTEIG
+423 RHNYIFPTRSEIG
-436 DTRQKSNYLHV
+436 DTIQKSNYLHV
-447 GSLNLGMSYRL
+447 GSLNFGMSYRL
-458 TERNVL
+458 TQRDVL

-478 VSITLRMPFGGKL
+478 VSITLRMPFGGK

>member
-1 MSILSA
+1 MSSMSA
-7 PPMLRH
+7 PPVLRH
-13 MGVAAV
+13 VGVAAV
-19 GLTAAFV
+19 GLSAVLA
-26 PSQAEA
+26 PSQAKA
-32 HEAVPIEASGLECLC
+32 HQTPALECLC
-47 DALPYLDTALTWN
+47 EALPFLDTAPTWN
-60 ATAATV
+60 AEFGAPGGAV
-66 AAEKAAP
+66 ESPP
-73 AASVEK
+73 AASVE
-79 PAARAESEIE
+79 SEID

-99 AMIDQQHAMLMEQR
+99 ALIDQQNAMLAEQR
-113 QQIEKMQQQLAAQQI
+113 QQIVKMQGQLITQQAQI
-128 QVDRLTSFALADQPL
+128 DRLSSFALAEAPL
-143 DLLRGAGMGQG
+143 EMFRGTGMGQG
-154 VSPGPALPGVGSDAV
+154 VAGPALPGPGSDAV

-177 EAPPPSETPEQ
+177 EAPPPTESTAE

-194 EGQGVLTRAGHF
+194 EGQGVLTRAGHII
-206 VFEPSFEY
+206 FEPSFEY

-247 LVGTASLRYG
+247 LVGTASMRYG
-257 ISDRLEAEVRMPYLY
+257 ITDRLEAEVRIPYLY

-286 IVRSIALREKG
+286 IVRSIALREDG

-333 FDIGYDEFGVATG
+333 FEVGYDEFGVATG

-352 FWAVQPGVNFLMPS
+352 FWAVQPGLNFLMPS

-379 HIPRNVNEMVG
+379 HIPRDVNELVG
-390 DVKIGRVDPGDAIS
+390 DVRIGRVDPGDAVS

-436 DTRQKSNYLHV
+436 DTHQKSNYIHV
-447 GSLNLGMSYRL
+447 GSLNFGMSYRL
-458 TERNVL
+458 TERDVV

>member
-1 MSILSA
+1 M
-7 PPMLRH
+7 
-13 MGVAAV
+13 
-19 GLTAAFV
+19 
-26 PSQAEA
+26 
-32 HEAVPIEASGLECLC
+32 C
-47 DALPYLDTALTWN
+47 DALPFLDTAPTWN
-60 ATAATV
+60 AAAGAPG
-66 AAEKAAP
+66 AAADSPP
-73 AASVEK
+73 AAS
-79 PAARAESEIE
+79 AESEID

-99 AMIDQQHAMLMEQR
+99 AMIDQQNAMLAEQR
-113 QQIEKMQQQLAAQQI
+113 QQIVKMQGQLITQQA
-128 QVDRLTSFALADQPL
+128 QVDRLSSFALAEAPL
-143 DLLRGAGMGQG
+143 EMFRGTGMGQG
-154 VSPGPALPGVGSDAV
+154 VAGPALPGPGSDAV

-177 EAPPPSETPEQ
+177 EAPPPGESTTE

-194 EGQGVLTRAGHF
+194 EGQGVLTRAGNLI
-206 VFEPSFEY
+206 FEPSFEY

-257 ISDRLEAEVRMPYLY
+257 ISDRLEAEVRIPYLY

-286 IVRSIALREKG
+286 IVRSIALREDG

-333 FDIGYDEFGVATG
+333 FEVGYDEFGVATG

-352 FWAVQPGVNFLMPS
+352 FWAVQPGLNFLMPS
-366 DPAVIYGGMAYLY
+366 DPAVIYGGAAYLY
-379 HIPRNVNEMVG
+379 HIPRDVNELVG
-390 DVKIGRVDPGDAIS
+390 DVLIGRVDPGDAVS

-436 DTRQKSNYLHV
+436 DTHQKSNYIHV
-447 GSLNLGMSYRL
+447 GSLNFGMSYRL
-458 TERNVL
+458 TERDVL
-464 NLGFEIGVTEDAPD
+464 NMGFEIGVTEDAPD